1 MKTEFLEAEFVEYMP
16 QSLKDGILYVSMG
29 FGTAI
34 HNCCCGC
41 GNKVVTPLS
50 PTDWK
55 LIYDGENISLSP
67 SIGNWSFPCQSH
79 YWIRSGKIE
88 WSGKFSKDQVDEV
101 RKRDKYRKSEHF
113 ERNDKQKLARKIQ
126 NVQPEVARLSFVTV
140 VFKKLFDL
148 FR

>member
-1 MKTEFLEAEFVEYMP
+1 MKTEFLEAEFVEFMP
-16 QSLKDGILYVSMG
+16 QSLKDGVIYVSME
-29 FGTAI
+29 FGTVI

-88 WSGKFSKDQVDEV
+88 WSGKFSKGQIDEV
-101 RKRDKYRKSEHF
+101 RKKDKYSKSKYF
-113 ERNDKQKLARKIQ
+113 EQTNKQELVNKIQ
-126 NVQPEVARLSFVTV
+126 NVQPAETKLNFITVAFN
-140 VFKKLFDL
+140 KLISL